1 VEEQV
6 EAIGDGDSERSV
18 VLREW
23 VHSSAARIRNVGR
36 VGHVVAFL
44 LGVLWSTALA
54 ADPGVDVAK
63 AARVKAAYLRYIAE
77 FTTWPRGAL
86 GDVDKPIVLGTM
98 GTDPHGVT
106 QILEQAIERKGL
118 LAQSRPLVLRRLPT
132 LNDSDF
138 EAGLADCHLLF
149 MTPGAEDDAAEWSRL
164 RALLGDRPIVTVGEI
179 PGFSHAAGMIE
190 FVIDPADSRVTM
202 HIDLEAVHRVQLRLS
217 SRLLGLKQGVKI
229 VRTPLVG
236 AQCAS
241 GPCATGRRRVPIDA
255 ASLDP
260 MKPRRHRPM
269 SLDPVR

>member
-1 VEEQV
+1 
-6 EAIGDGDSERSV
+6 
-18 VLREW
+18 
-23 VHSSAARIRNVGR
+23 VHSSAARIRSVWR
-36 VGHVVAFL
+36 VGHGIAL
-44 LGVLWSTALA
+44 LFGVLWPTALV

-77 FTTWPRGAL
+77 FTTWPRGVL
-86 GDVDKPIVLGTM
+86 GDSDEPIVLGTI

-132 LNDSDF
+132 LNESDF

-149 MTPGAEDDAAEWSRL
+149 MTPGAEDDTAEWSRL
-164 RALLGDRPIVTVGEI
+164 RTLLGDRPIVTVGEI

-190 FVIDPADSRVTM
+190 FVIDPTDSRVTM
-202 HIDLEAVHRVQLRLS
+202 HIDLEAVHRAQLRLS

-229 VRTPLVG
+229 VRTPLAGVE
-236 AQCAS
+236 CAS
-241 GPCATGRRRVPIDA
+241 GPCARRRRKVPIDA

-269 SLDPVR
+269 ALGRVR